1 MSKSKQRRPRT
12 IVSFTVLLA
21 VLGMSAAF
29 AQLLPAALDACTRI
43 ASDKA
48 RLQCFDREAA
58 ALSQHDGSSQQRNQ
72 RAADAPAAV
81 PAPPQLTP
89 EQKFGLSTDQVQRQE
104 EARGAVAAQPPSVT
118 RVQTR
123 VLQVSGSSAGRAL
136 FTLEN
141 GQTWRQT
148 EIQSSFSLRPGDQ
161 VTLSKGAL
169 GSFWISTGPHNSAR
183 VERVH

>member
-1 MSKSKQRRPRT
+1 MSKRT

-21 VLGMSAAF
+21 VLGMEAAF
-29 AQLLPAALDACTRI
+29 AQSLPATLDACTRI
-43 ASDKA
+43 AADKA

-58 ALSQHDGSSQQRNQ
+58 ALSQHERSSQQPSPK
-72 RAADAPAAV
+72 AADAPAAV
-81 PAPPQLTP
+81 PAAPLLTP
-89 EQKFGLSTDQVQRQE
+89 EQKFGLTAEKVQRQQ

-136 FTLEN
+136 VMLEN

-148 EIQSSFSLRPGDQ
+148 ESQSSFSVHPGDE
-161 VTLSKGAL
+161 VTLSKGAM
-169 GSFWISTGPHNSAR
+169 STFWISTGPHNSAR
-183 VERVH
+183 VERVR